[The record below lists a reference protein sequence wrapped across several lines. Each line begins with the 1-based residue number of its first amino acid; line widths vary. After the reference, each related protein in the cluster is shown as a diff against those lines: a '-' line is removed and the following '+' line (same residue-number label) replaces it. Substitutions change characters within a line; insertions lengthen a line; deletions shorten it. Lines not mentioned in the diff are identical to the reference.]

1 MTRKRPRY
9 FEQPDKEEEPLGFWR
24 MLIIILSTHL
34 GVRGRGQ
41 REEDFKRA
49 NGLHLFVGGVIYFL
63 LIVTALILFI
73 NYFVL

>member
-1 MTRKRPRY
+1 MNKKRPRY
-9 FEQPDKEEEPLGFWR
+9 FERPDSDQEPLGFWR

-34 GVRGRGQ
+34 GVRGKGQ

-63 LIVTALILFI
+63 LIVTALIVFI